1 MKKADFVMA
10 IAFIAIGA
18 SLIAAASVTIGNSH
32 PGDKYESVRSLLKST
47 GLVIAVVGI
56 GILIYEESRR
66 SSAIM
71 PVYRRIDPPRVPGA
85 TSFCEH
91 CGRSV
96 VPGNV
101 KCNWCGTKIRWNE

>member
-47 GLVIAVVGI
+47 GLVIAIIGI
-56 GILIYEESRR
+56 GILIYEESRK

-71 PVYRRIDPPRVPGA
+71 PDYRRIDPPRIPGA
-85 TSFCEH
+85 TNFCEH
-91 CGRSV
+91 CGRPV
-96 VPGNV
+96 VPGMV
-101 KCNWCGTKIRWNE
+101 KCNWCGTKIRWKE